1 MSTQVLII
9 LTGDK
14 WTSRSHGRCLPSW
27 KCTCCFARWVLVRSL
42 IETKG
47 CVCTFGLRIYIKAC
61 SVCVSV
67 CLSPQSHSFVS
78 SLVLPSPISLLNS
91 VFALIIACV
100 CSYNCVCSRRLA
112 GSGYA
117 LFLSLMI
124 VGALSCLGLTVLTH
138 LISTGFLKVTNTGYS
153 LSSIRFTPT
162 HTHSPRLT
170 TPTVSLLLRAHT
182 SSPSRLS
189 SRFIFFAPFL

>member
-1 MSTQVLII
+1 MAVVYPLGSALAVL
-9 LTGDK
+9 
-14 WTSRSHGRCLPSW
+14 
-27 KCTCCFARWVLVRSL
+27 LVGFLLDRLSKR
-42 IETKG
+42 KG
-47 CVCTFGLRIYIKAC
+47 VCAHSVLRIYIKAC
-61 SVCVSV
+61 SVCV
-67 CLSPQSHSFVS
+67 CPQSHSFVS

-162 HTHSPRLT
+162 HTHSPWANNTYRVSSSTDTHFFPL
-170 TPTVSLLLRAHT
+170 PSLLSFHLFCTFSVVGIHAV
-182 SSPSRLS
+182 
-189 SRFIFFAPFL
+189 